1 MMQMIATL
9 IAMVRATLAQRV
21 RRTDERLDWF
31 LAGHTIPRI
40 SAAMQPG
47 VGGPELL
54 QEQRRIE
61 TTIRTYTL
69 QLEAQNAELRR
80 ELAQATIAAARAAQ
94 AAQQAQAPAAG
105 GSQ

>member
-1 MMQMIATL
+1 MIQTIANLIAT
-9 IAMVRATLAQRV
+9 VRATLAQRV

-40 SAAMQPG
+40 SAAMRPG
-47 VGGPELL
+47 VGGPDLL
-54 QEQRRIE
+54 NEQRRIE
-61 TTIRTYTL
+61 ATIRTYAL

-80 ELAQATIAAARAAQ
+80 ALAQATIAAARAAQ

-105 GSQ
+105 GAQ